1 MMPGLAELKERVFCK
16 IFPQNSAS
24 AGCQFNHFPGGTLRM
39 KTCQSLIFA
48 IFILCAFAAFAQP
61 RSSADTVSVDHRL
74 SLEQVV
80 AGEEFKIAIILDI
93 EEGWH
98 INAHQPIQDYLIG
111 TELKLGFQDHFF
123 LADIVYPQPREYEF
137 SFAKGEVLLVYEGT
151 EHIFMTLRTS
161 SSLDPGHYLLSGTLS
176 VQACDDNT
184 CLAPSIRE
192 VEIPLEVISAG
203 SEPAHINEDFFA
215 AYEPGSR
222 LEIGA
227 AVRSRSAHEFGAIFD
242 AGMGLWV
249 LAAIFL
255 IGLALNLTPCVYPML
270 SVTVSVFGAQTDTRT
285 GAVLARAVIYVLGIA
300 TMYSI
305 LGVMAAFSGRLFG
318 FWLQSPIVLALIGML
333 MLLLAL
339 SMFGL
344 YNLQVPYWLTSRL
357 GSGNFGDFLG
367 TYISGMVVGI
377 FAAPCIGPP
386 IIALIAFVGS
396 RGDPLLGFWI
406 FFILA
411 LGLGFPY
418 LILGTFTG
426 LIQKL
431 PKSGDWMT
439 WVKKVFGV
447 VLMGLGFF
455 YIALA
460 FFPGFVMH
468 IIILTLLAGG
478 VYLGFLERTGT
489 RQFAFRWVKAA
500 AGTALVAAGIMVF
513 FNLHKEA
520 VEWDDYS
527 RERLEYASENNIPAI
542 IDFYADWC
550 IPCLEL
556 ERNTFTDP
564 RVIEATRPMIRLK
577 VDMTHFDSP
586 ESRELRKKFEVIGVP
601 TIIFLDQ
608 AGQEVWEARIV
619 GFMNADNFLKNLELA
634 ITNRL

>member
-1 MMPGLAELKERVFCK
+1 MPVQP
-16 IFPQNSAS
+16 PQR
-24 AGCQFNHFPGGTLRM
+24 PGGTLRM
-39 KTCQSLIFA
+39 KTYQVLLFSVFM
-48 IFILCAFAAFAQP
+48 LCALAAFAQP
-61 RSSADTVSVDHRL
+61 RSSADAVSIDHRL
-74 SLEQVV
+74 SLEKVV

-93 EEGWH
+93 KEGWH
-98 INAHQPIQDYLIG
+98 INAHQPLQDYLIG
-111 TELKLGFQDHFF
+111 TELKLDFQNHFF
-123 LADIVYPQPREYEF
+123 LADIVYPQPEEHEF
-137 SFAKGEVLLVYEGT
+137 SFAGDELLLVYAGREYIFLTVRASSRLEPG
-151 EHIFMTLRTS
+151 EH
-161 SSLDPGHYLLSGTLS
+161 SLKGSLS

-184 CLAPSIRE
+184 CLAPSILNI
-192 VEIPLEVISAG
+192 EIPLRVISAG
-203 SEPAHINEDFFA
+203 SEPDNINEDFFA
-215 AYEPGSR
+215 AYNPDSR
-222 LEIGA
+222 LGMDP
-227 AVRSRSAHEFGAIFD
+227 AVRSRSAHKFGALFD
-242 AGMGLWV
+242 AGRGLWA
-249 LAAIFL
+249 LAVIFL

-270 SVTVSVFGAQTDTRT
+270 SVTVSVFGAQPDTRT
-285 GAVLARAVIYVLGIA
+285 RAVLARAVIYVLGIS

-318 FWLQSPIVLALIGML
+318 FWLQSPIVLAFIGML

-344 YNLQVPYWLTSRL
+344 YNLQVPSWLTRRL
-357 GSGNFGDFLG
+357 GSGNFRGLLG
-367 TYISGMVVGI
+367 TYISGMVVGV

-386 IIALIAFVGS
+386 IIALITFVGT

-431 PKSGDWMT
+431 PKSGNWMT

-447 VLMGLGFF
+447 LLLGLGFF

-460 FFPGFVMH
+460 FFPWYVMH

-478 VYLGFLERTGT
+478 IYLGFLERTAT
-489 RQFAFRWVKAA
+489 RQFAFRAVKAA
-500 AGTALVAAGIMVF
+500 AGTAIVVAGIMVF
-513 FNLHKEA
+513 FNLHKET
-520 VEWDDYS
+520 VEWEDYS
-527 RERLEYASENNIPAI
+527 RERLDYAFDNNIPAI

-564 RVIEATRPMIRLK
+564 RVIEVTKPMIRLK
-577 VDMTHFDSP
+577 VDLTHFDSP
-586 ESRELRKKFEVIGVP
+586 ESRELRKEFEVIGVP

-608 AGQEVWEARIV
+608 DSQEVREARIV
-619 GFMNADNFLKNLELA
+619 GFINADDFLKHLELA
-634 ITNRL
+634 IENRL

>member
-1 MMPGLAELKERVFCK
+1 
-16 IFPQNSAS
+16 
-24 AGCQFNHFPGGTLRM
+24 M
-39 KTCQSLIFA
+39 KAYQTLIFSV
-48 IFILCAFAAFAQP
+48 FMLCAVTAFAQP
-61 RSSADTVSVDHRL
+61 RSSADAVSVDHRL
-74 SLEQVV
+74 SLERVV
-80 AGEEFKIAIILDI
+80 AGEDFKIAVILYIKDK
-93 EEGWH
+93 WH

-111 TELKLGFQDHFF
+111 TELKLDFQDHFF
-123 LADIVYPQPREYEF
+123 LADIVYPKPREYEF
-137 SFAKGEVLLVYEGT
+137 SFAGGEVLLVYEGT
-151 EHIFMTLRTS
+151 EYIFLTIRVS
-161 SSLDPGHYLLSGTLS
+161 SRLEPGEYSLTGSLS

-184 CLAPSIRE
+184 CLAPSTIE
-192 VEIPLEVISAG
+192 VGIPLEVISAG
-203 SEPAHINEDFFA
+203 SEPVRINEDFFA
-215 AYEPGSR
+215 DYEPGSR
-222 LEIGA
+222 PEMDA
-227 AVRSRSAHEFGAIFD
+227 AVRSRSAHEFAALFD
-242 AGMGLWV
+242 AGSGLWA

-285 GAVLARAVIYVLGIA
+285 RAVLAKAVIYVLGIA

-357 GSGNFGDFLG
+357 GSGNFGGFLG
-367 TYISGMVVGI
+367 TYISGMLVGV

-386 IIALIAFVGS
+386 IIALITFVGT

-406 FFILA
+406 FFMLS

-447 VLMGLGFF
+447 VLLGLGFF
-455 YIALA
+455 YIGLA
-460 FFPGFVMH
+460 FFPAYVMH
-468 IIILTLLAGG
+468 VIILTLLAGG

-489 RQFAFRWVKAA
+489 RQFAFRAFKAV
-500 AGTALVAAGIMVF
+500 AGTAIVVAGIMVF
-513 FNLHKEA
+513 FNLQKEA
-520 VEWDDYS
+520 VDWENYS
-527 RERLEYASENNIPAI
+527 RERLEYARENNIPAI

-564 RVIEATRPMIRLK
+564 RVIEATKPMIRLK

-586 ESRELRKKFEVIGVP
+586 ESQELRKKFEVIGVP

-608 AGQEVWEARIV
+608 DGQEVRKARIV
-619 GFMNADNFLKNLELA
+619 GFMNADNFLRNLDG
-634 ITNRL
+634 I